1 MDIASI
7 ESEYR
12 RIMKSR
18 RSLADMT
25 RLADRL
31 FQKINEFYG
40 TLTDE
45 NAKAQFRADYVR
57 LAETRFGVPEARS
70 ETTGGRLAALLV
82 DHSRNLKEVEA
93 TKEKLNKELG
103 DF

>member
-1 MDIASI
+1 VGRPA
-7 ESEYR
+7 
-12 RIMKSR
+12 
-18 RSLADMT
+18 
-25 RLADRL
+25 

-57 LAETRFGVPEARS
+57 LAETRFGVPQSRS
-70 ETTGGRLAALLV
+70 DTNNDRLAALIL
-82 DHSRNLKEVEA
+82 DHSRKMKKVE
-93 TKEKLNKELG
+93 TTQEKLNLGLG